1 MAPTDL
7 EQTIAAIASAP
18 GASARGIIRISGEE
32 SVSVVARC
40 FQPSA
45 DEPSLPELKRP
56 GRVVGRVTGADIGV
70 PIPAAAMIWPTHRS
84 YTGQPMVEL
93 HLVGSPPLLDAVL
106 ESLFA
111 AGARGAGRGEF
122 TLRAFL
128 AGRMDLVQAEGV
140 LGVIDAADHEELSTA
155 LTQLGGGITNS
166 LADVRRDIIALLGD
180 LEAGLDFVEED
191 IEFITADQITARLAG
206 CRDIVAVLL
215 GQSIDRLPSGRRPR
229 VVLAGL
235 PNAGKS
241 TLFNRL
247 IGDAKAIVSPVAG
260 TTRDY
265 LTADVPIGGV
275 DVQLVDTAGWETA
288 ADVVMRQAQ
297 QLRNEQTRGGDLI
310 VWCESCVLPPPQ
322 QAENEEC
329 LQALSQ
335 SPLLRVRTQVDRLP
349 AGGGIAVDENRA
361 VEQRLDA
368 CVADVWDGLSLS
380 AQDGRGLDGFAAAVT
395 AFFQRGSS
403 ERSELLAST
412 TARCR
417 ESLNATI
424 QAIDAATAAVAG
436 QFGDEIIAIELRAAL
451 EHLGIILGEVY
462 TDDIL
467 DHIFSSFCIGK

>member
-18 GASARGIIRISGEE
+18 GSSARGIIRISGAD
-32 SVSVVARC
+32 SVSVVAKC

-45 DEPSLPELKRP
+45 DQPSLPELRRP
-56 GRVVGRVTGADIGV
+56 QRLDGHVTGADVGT
-70 PIPAAAMIWPTHRS
+70 PIPAAAMIWPTRRS

-128 AGRMDLVQAEGV
+128 AGRMDLVQAEAV

-155 LTQLGGGITNS
+155 LTQLGGGITHQ
-166 LADVRRDIIALLGD
+166 LASVRRDVIGLLGD

-191 IEFITADQITARLAG
+191 IEFITADQIHQRLTA
-206 CRDIVAVLL
+206 CRETVSALL
-215 GQSIDRLPSGRRPR
+215 GQSVARLPSGRRPR

-247 IGDAKAIVSPVAG
+247 IGDTKAIVSPVAG

-288 ADVVMRQAQ
+288 SDVVMQQAQ
-297 QLRNEQTRGGDLI
+297 QLRNEQTLGGDLI
-310 VWCESCVLPPPQ
+310 VWCESCVLTPELQ
-322 QAENEEC
+322 QENEEC
-329 LQALSQ
+329 LQAL
-335 SPLLRVRTQVDRLP
+335 PEAHVLRVRTQVDRLP
-349 AGGGIAVDENRA
+349 DKNHAAGGG
-361 VEQRLDA
+361 
-368 CVADVWDGLSLS
+368 ADRPSLC
-380 AQDGRGLDGFAAAVT
+380 AQDGRGLDGFAAAVA
-395 AFFQRGSS
+395 AFFQRESS

-424 QAIDAATAAVAG
+424 QAIDAAIAAVAG